1 MNYREFMS
9 ELLQELKKMQEQEV
23 LANTNNIY
31 VRTLSKLLKIER
43 EAIYLNQKGGRNSNL
58 DKVVMDELKK
68 YMESKL

>member
-1 MNYREFMS
+1 MS
-9 ELLQELKKMQEQEV
+9 QLLQEQKNIHEQEV

-68 YMESKL
+68 YMESKS